1 MHAFRTIVF
10 ASAIAGLLVG
20 LIVTLAQQAATVPLI
35 QKAELYEHAGGAG
48 FAAPAAPMA
57 GPDAAGPRGGRA
69 HEHAGHEHAAWEPAG
84 GAERTAYSAAANVA
98 TAVGFA
104 LLLCAAYE
112 LRGGA
117 ITWREG
123 LVWGLGGFV
132 AFVAAPG
139 LGLPPAPPGMPVAAL
154 GARQLWWL
162 GTAAATAL
170 GLGLLAFRRS
180 TPTVAL
186 ALVLFALP
194 HLVGAPRSADP
205 STDVPPDITRA
216 FVAAVVLTGLLFWAL
231 LGCVTGAVYR
241 WLSARGGAGRTGP
254 SAPFTPA
261 GR

>member
-1 MHAFRTIVF
+1 
-10 ASAIAGLLVG
+10 
-20 LIVTLAQQAATVPLI
+20 
-35 QKAELYEHAGGAG
+35 
-48 FAAPAAPMA
+48 MA
-57 GPDAAGPRGGRA
+57 GHDAAGRRGGHV
-69 HEHAGHEHAAWEPAG
+69 HEHSAWEPAD
-84 GAERTAYSAAANVA
+84 GAERAAYSAAANVL

-112 LRGGA
+112 LRGGTT
-117 ITWREG
+117 TWRGG
-123 LVWGLGGFV
+123 LVWGLSGFV

-139 LGLPPAPPGMPVAAL
+139 LGLPPEPPGMPVAAL
-154 GARQLWWL
+154 EARQLWWL

-180 TPTVAL
+180 APTVAL

-194 HLVGAPRSADP
+194 HLVGAPRPADP
-205 STDVPPDITRA
+205 STDVPAEITRA
-216 FVAAVVLTGLLFWAL
+216 FVVAVVLTGLLFWVL

-254 SAPFTPA
+254 SAPFAPA